1 MSLPAPMKLF
11 IGFIIVILMGV
22 GFYLVQWKPIYDD
35 IAARRVEVA
44 EQENTIADLNRQKQE
59 YPKVLDE
66 NNKLKVEL
74 QNVIQSQLTP
84 ESESEFVP
92 SYIADIEK
100 LVEQQRSRMGDP
112 DFQVVSLTPETS
124 VKSSGPQALSGY
136 PTRGFQMSLTG
147 RYTSVIDFLRQL
159 SALKLKRLVT
169 VTRINLSPGS
179 GGGSASKDNY
189 YESPTLNITLP
200 ITVYLREDK
209 GGK

>member
-11 IGFIIVILMGV
+11 IGAIIVVLMGV
-22 GFYLVQWKPIYDD
+22 GFYLVQWKPIYDEMTLKEQA
-35 IAARRVEVA
+35 IA
-44 EQENTIADLNRQKQE
+44 EQESKISELERKKEE

-66 NNKLKVEL
+66 NQKLQVEL

-100 LVEQQRSRMGDP
+100 LVEQQRARMGDP
-112 DFQVVSLTPETS
+112 DFQVVSLTPEANTRATG
-124 VKSSGPQALSGY
+124 GPQALAGY

-147 RYTSVIDFLRQL
+147 RYASVIDFLRQL

-169 VTRINLSPGS
+169 VSKINLTPNSTN
-179 GGGSASKDNY
+179 SKDLNY
-189 YESPTLNITLP
+189 FESPVLSITLP